1 MWKKILAVLLLNFVV
16 LNARILEVPEQGTIQ
31 GVIDSL
37 AQPGDTISVWIRTP
51 VPPDTYYENI
61 DFRGMGIFVV
71 NRSF

>member
-1 MWKKILAVLLLNFVV
+1 SISFSY
-16 LNARILEVPEQGTIQ
+16 ARIWGVPPIPSIQVTI
-31 GVIDSL
+31 DYY

>member
-1 MWKKILAVLLLNFVV
+1 M
-16 LNARILEVPEQGTIQ
+16 TI
-31 GVIDSL
+31 DYY